1 MNNAKYDFENNICSI
16 NNSVLIYKYLKSNAK
31 NLDSTILLRSQFMLI
46 VSAFDTYVHLVI
58 INKIIE
64 KYFSE
69 NSTIDI
75 NINIP
80 LSLVYRMKNSSIDMQ
95 MELLENY
102 LAKKLSKDSFQ
113 SPKSVEYAYSLLQ
126 IDHLW
131 SKLSVKL
138 NMRAEDI
145 KNKLSLIVN
154 RRNKIAHESDWN
166 KITRKYEEINL
177 EIVLEC
183 QQFIENMVKALDEIA
198 DEI

>member
-1 MNNAKYDFENNICSI
+1 
-16 NNSVLIYKYLKSNAK
+16 
-31 NLDSTILLRSQFMLI
+31 
-46 VSAFDTYVHLVI
+46 
-58 INKIIE
+58 
-64 KYFSE
+64 
-69 NSTIDI
+69 
-75 NINIP
+75 
-80 LSLVYRMKNSSIDMQ
+80 MQ
-95 MELLENY
+95 KELLENY

-113 SPKSVEYAYSLLQ
+113 SPKSIEYAYSLLQ

-166 KITRKYEEINL
+166 KIIRKYEEINL

-183 QQFIENMVKALDEIA
+183 QLFIENMVKALDEIA
-198 DEI
+198 DEL

>member
-1 MNNAKYDFENNICSI
+1 
-16 NNSVLIYKYLKSNAK
+16 
-31 NLDSTILLRSQFMLI
+31 MLI
-46 VSAFDTYVHLVI
+46 VSAFDTYVHSVV
-58 INKIIE
+58 INKIIN
-64 KYFSE
+64 KYFSQ

-75 NINIP
+75 NIDVP
-80 LSLVYRMKNSSIDMQ
+80 LSLVYRMKNSSINMQ
-95 MELLENY
+95 KELLENY

-113 SPKSVEYAYSLLQ
+113 SPKSIEYAYSLLQ

-166 KITRKYEEINL
+166 KIIRKYEEINL

-183 QQFIENMVKALDEIA
+183 QLFIENMVKALDEIA
-198 DEI
+198 DEL